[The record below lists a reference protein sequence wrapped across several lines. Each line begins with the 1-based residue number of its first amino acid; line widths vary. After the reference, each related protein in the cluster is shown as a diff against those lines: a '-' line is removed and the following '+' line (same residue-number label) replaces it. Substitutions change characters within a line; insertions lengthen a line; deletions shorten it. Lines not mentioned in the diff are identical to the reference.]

1 MWTASNSFTRR
12 AVQSARTSSIAAPS
26 ASPKVRSK
34 SDHLSPPPPA
44 VDPTRAPPTSRGSA
58 RLICTMRLRT
68 RSRSSTVNMR
78 YPAPYS
84 FVYLARR
91 TQSDSDRGGQEN
103 VGRKASIPLIQALG
117 EAYSVFDAGFLRPIF
132 TMRSEEHTSEL
143 QSLTNLVCRL
153 LLEKKKTKKR

>member
-1 MWTASNSFTRR
+1 
-12 AVQSARTSSIAAPS
+12 
-26 ASPKVRSK
+26 
-34 SDHLSPPPPA
+34 
-44 VDPTRAPPTSRGSA
+44 
-58 RLICTMRLRT
+58 LICTMRLRT

-132 TMRSEEHTSEL
+132 TMMNTAPPYSARWLHWTHGTGHISTRRISVTEDLMVWKYSSCRTL
-143 QSLTNLVCRL
+143 SLVTAGTC
-153 LLEKKKTKKR
+153 